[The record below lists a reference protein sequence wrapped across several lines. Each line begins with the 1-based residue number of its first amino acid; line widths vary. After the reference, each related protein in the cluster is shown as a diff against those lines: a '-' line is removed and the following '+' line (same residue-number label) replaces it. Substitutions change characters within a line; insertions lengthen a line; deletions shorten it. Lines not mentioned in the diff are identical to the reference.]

1 MKKHFILL
9 ILIAF
14 AAFSCADNE
23 LEDSDFK
30 MDPISNPE
38 GPLRTLFF
46 ENMQSGIAF
55 YEYDRPA
62 ADTAKSA
69 FKLKLS
75 SGIKDTLTVVQNK
88 VTILP
93 FELIKPNP
101 SMIAKITELQ
111 FSLPGLQSFW
121 LFPTLTGNQ
130 NQIRLIVPL
139 LVREGLFQAEV
150 TGSIQEIKVVA
161 GKNDTT
167 RKTTALKP
175 IFLKVSKK

>member
-1 MKKHFILL
+1 MKKLFILL
-9 ILIAF
+9 IPIAF

-38 GPLRTLFF
+38 GALRTLFF
-46 ENMQSGIAF
+46 DNMQSGIAF

-75 SGIKDTLTVVQNK
+75 SGIKDTITVVQNK

-93 FELIKPNP
+93 FEVIKPNP
-101 SMIAKITELQ
+101 SMNVKIKELQ
-111 FSLPGLQSFW
+111 FSFPGLQSFW
-121 LFPTLTGNQ
+121 LFPTSIG
-130 NQIRLIVPL
+130 NQIRLIVPS
-139 LVREGLFQAEV
+139 LVREGLFRAEV
-150 TGSIQEIKVVA
+150 SGSIEEVKVIA

-167 RKTTALKP
+167 RRTTAIKP

>member
-1 MKKHFILL
+1 MKKLIILL

-23 LEDSDFK
+23 LKDSDFK
-30 MDPISNPE
+30 MDPVSNPE
-38 GPLRTLFF
+38 GALRTLFF
-46 ENMQSGIAF
+46 DNMQSGIAF
-55 YEYDRPA
+55 YEYDRPE

-75 SGIKDTLTVVQNK
+75 SGLKDTIPVVQNK

-93 FELIKPNP
+93 FEVIKPDPLMNV
-101 SMIAKITELQ
+101 KITELQ
-111 FSLPGLQSFW
+111 FSFPGLESFW
-121 LFPTLTGNQ
+121 LIPTLTGT
-130 NQIRLIVPL
+130 QIRLIVPL
-139 LVREGLFQAEV
+139 LVREGLFRAEV
-150 TGSIQEIKVVA
+150 TGSIEEVKVVA

-167 RKTTALKP
+167 RRTSALKP